1 MKASIRNKIILSF
14 LAVALGTILLMGLI
28 MRRAIDTGLTGYARR
43 NQENRSQQLVE
54 ALENGYQQTGDWSF
68 LPAFYHY
75 APANTL
81 EFAVYDPGGRLI
93 FNSREYQRPRRGM
106 GPNANAIVR
115 GDSQVYDL
123 EIEDAKIGSVAIT
136 PLGLDG
142 LLSVQDRL
150 FRTTLFRSLLRAAI
164 VAAGVAL
171 LLALF
176 LSGQIVNPLRKI
188 TAAATHMAAG
198 NLKTKVPIETDD
210 ELAELAQTLNTMS
223 AQLLKLEELRRQL
236 TQDIAHELKTPLASA
251 RALVEGMS
259 DSVIPADQTHLL
271 SLLEE
276 IDRLNQ
282 LVGDLG
288 ELSRAQA
295 GRNQL
300 HKVPGS
306 PAAVVAAVA
315 KRLRLA
321 FDEKGITLE
330 IAAAK
335 RDLKA
340 RALIDNRALERIF
353 ENLLSNALRHTPRG
367 GLVRISVQQNPAA
380 ATAAAAASIT
390 FTVSDNGAGIPA
402 EHLPYIFERFY
413 RADPS
418 RSRTTGGT
426 GIGLTI
432 VRELTEAL
440 GGTVAVRSQPGEGT
454 SFTVVLPLLT

>member
-43 NQENRSQQLVE
+43 NQENRSLQLVE
-54 ALENGYQQTGDWSF
+54 ALKNGYQQTGDWSF
-68 LPAFYHY
+68 LPALYHSTPVS
-75 APANTL
+75 AL

-106 GPNANAIVR
+106 GPNTNVLVR
-115 GDSQVYDL
+115 GDTQVYNL
-123 EIEDAKIGSVAIT
+123 EVGDTKIGSVAIT

-142 LLSVQDRL
+142 LLSTQDRL
-150 FRTTLFRSLLRAAI
+150 LRTTLFRSLLRAAI

-188 TAAATHMAAG
+188 TAAATHLAAG
-198 NLKTKVPIETDD
+198 NLKTKVPVEADD

-223 AQLLKLEELRRQL
+223 TQLLKLEELRRQL

-259 DSVIPADQTHLL
+259 DGVIPSDHANLL
-271 SLLEE
+271 SLLDE
-276 IDRLNQ
+276 IDRLSQ

-300 HKVPGS
+300 RKVPGS

-315 KRLRLA
+315 KRLRPA

-330 IAAAK
+330 IVASK
-335 RDLKA
+335 GDVKA
-340 RALIDNRALERIF
+340 QALIDERALERIF
-353 ENLLSNALRHTPRG
+353 ENLLSNALRHTAKG
-367 GLVRISVQQNPAA
+367 GLVRISVKQEPAA
-380 ATAAAAASIT
+380 ANIA
-390 FTVSDNGAGIPA
+390 FTVSDNGVGIPA
-402 EHLPYIFERFY
+402 QHLPYIFERFY

-418 RSRTTGGT
+418 RSRATGGT

-440 GGTVAVRSQPGEGT
+440 GGNVTVQSQPGKGT
-454 SFTVVLPLLT
+454 SFTVVLPLLA